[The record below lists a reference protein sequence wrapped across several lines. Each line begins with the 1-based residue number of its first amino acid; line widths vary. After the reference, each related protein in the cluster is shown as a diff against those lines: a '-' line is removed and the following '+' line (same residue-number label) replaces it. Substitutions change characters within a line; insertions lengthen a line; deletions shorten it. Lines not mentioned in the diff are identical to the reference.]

1 GWVQDNESWYY
12 LQSNGVMAIG
22 KHFIDGK
29 WYSFK
34 DNGVMM

>member
-1 GWVQDNESWYY
+1 
-12 LQSNGVMAIG
+12 NGAMAIG

>member
-1 GWVQDNESWYY
+1 
-12 LQSNGVMAIG
+12 MAIG

-34 DNGVMM
+34 DNGVMS

>member
-1 GWVQDNESWYY
+1 GA
-12 LQSNGVMAIG
+12 MAIG